1 MTNTTLKAIRAY
13 LLLSDKERLQFFD
26 NIRELEKM
34 DKSVRSDYTKSLL
47 SRGLGKKN
55 NGTT

>member
-1 MTNTTLKAIRAY
+1 MTNNTLKALRAY
-13 LLLSDKERLQFFD
+13 LFLSDKERLQFFD

-47 SRGLGKKN
+47 SRGN
-55 NGTT
+55 NERT